1 MLLFVVMND
10 IELKKIKNYGKVV
23 LVSKALADKYDL
35 DKLKK
40 VIKSDY
46 DFGGDSD
53 VIADVVT
60 NEDHYFFS
68 WLEENKMT
76 LEVDYGGEKQK
87 LS

>member
-1 MLLFVVMND
+1 MLLVVVMN
-10 IELKKIKNYGKVV
+10 EKVLKKIKDYGKVV

-35 DKLKK
+35 DELKK

-53 VIADVVT
+53 IIADVVT
-60 NEDHYFFS
+60 SEDHYFFS
-68 WLEENKMT
+68 WLGENKMT
-76 LEVDYGGEKQK
+76 LEVDYGRGKQK